1 MQTHELVAWT
11 QKALWLLMLTAAP
24 AVIVSA
30 VVGLL
35 IAVVQ
40 AATQVQDQSIS
51 QSAKLGAVAL
61 VLLVSGAW
69 MGVEVFRF
77 ADSVLRDLPGM
88 VRKT

>member
-40 AATQVQDQSIS
+40 AATQLQDQSIS

-61 VLLVSGAW
+61 VLLVTGAW
-69 MGVEVFRF
+69 MGAEVFRF
-77 ADSVLRDLPGM
+77 ADAVLRGLPGM
-88 VRKT
+88 AR

>member
-40 AATQVQDQSIS
+40 AATQLQDQSIS